1 LPTAFHTN
9 SSTFNFFNEAFATQ
23 IGQLPL
29 ATPASG
35 FILILDKSGVLAPSQ
50 ETLGPLVAE
59 RAETIGRHRA
69 YLAFTFQRYVFNE
82 IDGNNLGNLPILFYY
97 PSQKNP
103 QVITYTQNSISANVN
118 QYVTY
123 GTFGLTSRFDLS
135 VAIPFLRVSMGVTSQ
150 GTEYS
155 TTSPATASFVE
166 TIPGSA
172 SGIGD
177 VVFAA
182 KGTLLKKGKY
192 GIALGGELRVP
203 SGDEQNFL
211 GSGAV
216 GLKPYVVFARRG
228 RFAPHLNL
236 GYQWNGSSSLAV
248 DANGKQGQLPGYF
261 EYIGGA
267 DIGVSKRLT
276 LAADFVGQHFFDAAQ
291 VTTPRVVAGFSVN
304 NQPVMSIMQANGSYN
319 SNYLAFG
326 LKANPWR
333 YLVLQA
339 NIDVKVND
347 GGLRANVVP
356 FFGIS
361 YSF

>member
-1 LPTAFHTN
+1 
-9 SSTFNFFNEAFATQ
+9 
-23 IGQLPL
+23 
-29 ATPASG
+29 
-35 FILILDKSGVLAPSQ
+35 
-50 ETLGPLVAE
+50 
-59 RAETIGRHRA
+59 
-69 YLAFTFQRYVFNE
+69 
-82 IDGNNLGNLPILFYY
+82 
-97 PSQKNP
+97 
-103 QVITYTQNSISANVN
+103 
-118 QYVTY
+118 
-123 GTFGLTSRFDLS
+123 
-135 VAIPFLRVSMGVTSQ
+135 
-150 GTEYS
+150 
-155 TTSPATASFVE
+155 
-166 TIPGSA
+166 
-172 SGIGD
+172 
-177 VVFAA
+177 
-182 KGTLLKKGKY
+182 
-192 GIALGGELRVP
+192 
-203 SGDEQNFL
+203 
-211 GSGAV
+211 
-216 GLKPYVVFARRG
+216 
-228 RFAPHLNL
+228 
-236 GYQWNGSSSLAV
+236 
-248 DANGKQGQLPGYF
+248 LPGYF